1 VQQAIDGF
9 LFYLATERGL
19 SANYQVSVRTS
30 LEAFAGWAAK
40 QEGIGKPQ
48 AVTTRHITSFLGDRK
63 AAGLAPAS
71 VRVRAV
77 ALKIFFRFLVARGH
91 LRTDPTEPVLLPK
104 TGRQLPDTLAAREV
118 ARLLESVDVAK
129 PLGRRDR
136 AILELL
142 YASGLRVSELVG
154 AELSEI
160 DLDNAAIRVTG
171 KGNKTRVV
179 PVGRAAV
186 AAVSDYLV
194 NERPRLV
201 SRKTGNALFL
211 SRRGT
216 RLTTERVRQIVSRR
230 AALAGIDTRVYP
242 HLLRHSFAT
251 HLLENGADL
260 RVIQELLGHA
270 DIATTQT
277 YTHVDQKRLKDIHRK
292 FHPRG

>member
-19 SANYQVSVRTS
+19 SANYQVSVRCS
-30 LEAFAGWAAK
+30 LEAFASWAARE
-40 QEGIGKPQ
+40 EGIVQPQ
-48 AVTTRHITSFLGDRK
+48 AVTTRHVTAFLGARK
-63 AAGLAPAS
+63 AAGLTPAS

-77 ALKIFFRFLVARGH
+77 ALKVFFRFLVARGH
-91 LRTDPTEPVLLPK
+91 LRTDPAEPVLLPRV
-104 TGRQLPDTLAAREV
+104 GRQLPDTLAAREV
-118 ARLLESVDVAK
+118 ARLLESVDVTK

-154 AELSEI
+154 ADLSEL
-160 DLDNAAIRVTG
+160 DLDEAAIRVTG

-186 AAVSDYLV
+186 AAVADYLT
-194 NERPRLV
+194 NERPKLV

-211 SRRGT
+211 SRRGS

-230 AALAGIDTRVYP
+230 AALAGIDSRVYP